1 MKKGSNPL
9 FFNVFLKYNNFNY
22 YGDWLMDLSSV
33 KGVGKATLEQLNNE
47 GINTIDELLYTYPTG
62 YEIYEFDKDKI
73 FSGDYVCLNAVCDTK
88 PAFIKYRANVY
99 SVIFY
104 VIVEGYRVK
113 CIFFSSDYLRYK
125 LFKGTSCILYGR
137 YKREENEFYIKRV
150 FFDDFEKK
158 INVSYR
164 YKNIKAYQIQKI
176 VANLKA
182 LGYKVDEVLPRDLI
196 KKHSLY
202 SMNELV
208 YKSHLPESKL
218 DIIQINR
225 RRKYEEFFW
234 YAISFNMLRN
244 MRSKSEKPLR
254 HIDMDFMKYF
264 VDGLPYELTDGQK
277 SAIRDVTKDILGKYP
292 MNRLVQGDVGCG
304 KSIVSIFA
312 ILALVT
318 SNYQAALMLPTEILA
333 NQQYNLLLSHFK
345 KFGIK
350 VALLTS
356 STKKKERGEIL
367 KGLESG
373 DIKVLVGTHSLI
385 QADVVFQRL
394 GIAVIDEQHKFGVN
408 QRKALIE
415 KYPNTDALY
424 LTATPIPRTLGLT
437 VFGDLDISSI
447 HDMPKGRIPIDTKI
461 ITYNKLNNLI
471 HFILGKIQNGE
482 QAYVVVPLVTEN
494 EDYDAIPIDEAERIF
509 REGLPNIPI
518 ASIHGKMA
526 ADKKNSIMDSFRLG
540 ETKVLISTTV
550 IEVGVNVPSATIMVI
565 MDADR
570 FGLAQI
576 HQLRGRVGRGN
587 KMSYCAL
594 VTKKPDN
601 ERLRILE
608 ATTDGFG
615 IADNDFRL
623 RGPGNYFGEEQ
634 SGFLALEY
642 ADFETDYKIWELAK
656 DDASQYYPKFL
667 AGEEV
672 SIRFTDMIIENAKNG
687 FKSN

>member
-1 MKKGSNPL
+1 ME
-9 FFNVFLKYNNFNY
+9 
-22 YGDWLMDLSSV
+22 LSDI
-33 KGVGKATLEQLNNE
+33 KGVGKATLEQLNKE
-47 GINTIDELLYTYPTG
+47 GVTTIDELLFTYPNS
-62 YEIYEFDKDKI
+62 YEIYEFDKEKI
-73 FSGDYVCLNAVCDTK
+73 FSGDYVCINAICDTK
-88 PAFIKYRANVY
+88 PAFIKYRSNVY

-104 VIVEGYRVK
+104 VLVDGIRVK

-125 LFKGTSCILYGR
+125 LFKGVSCILYGR
-137 YKREENEFYIKRV
+137 YKKEEKEFYIKRV

-158 INVSYR
+158 INVSYK

-176 VANLKA
+176 VSNIYD
-182 LGYKVDEVLPRDLI
+182 LGYRVGETIPKELLT
-196 KKHSLY
+196 KYKLY

-208 YKSHLPESKL
+208 YKSHLPIDKM

-234 YAISFNMLRN
+234 YAMSFNLLRN
-244 MRSKSEKPLR
+244 MRSKSEKPIR
-254 HIDMDFMKYF
+254 HMDEEFMKF
-264 VDGLPYELTDGQK
+264 FINGLSFKLTDGQK
-277 SAIRDVTKDILGKYP
+277 SAIKDVTRDILGKYP

-333 NQQYNLLLSHFK
+333 NQQYELIKEHFN

-350 VALLTS
+350 VCLLTS
-356 STKKKERGEIL
+356 SVKKKERTEIL
-367 KGLESG
+367 EGLEDGS
-373 DIKVLVGTHSLI
+373 IQVLVGTHSLI
-385 QADVVFQRL
+385 QADVKFKRL

-437 VFGDLDISSI
+437 FFGDLDISSI
-447 HDMPKGRIPIDTKI
+447 KDMPKGRMPVDTKI
-461 ITYNKLNNLI
+461 ISYTKLKSLM
-471 HFILGKIQNGE
+471 HFIEGKISLGE
-482 QAYVVVPLVTEN
+482 QAYVVVPLVIEN

-509 REGLPNIPI
+509 KEELPNIEI
-518 ASIHGKMA
+518 KSIHGKMA
-526 ADKKNSIMDSFRLG
+526 IDKKNMIMESFRNG
-540 ETKVLISTTV
+540 ETKILISTTV
-550 IEVGVNVPSATIMVI
+550 IEVGVNVPNATMMVI
-565 MDADR
+565 LDADR

-587 KMSYCAL
+587 KQSYCAL
-594 VTKKPDN
+594 VTKKLDN

-608 ATTDGFG
+608 STTDGFG
-615 IADNDFRL
+615 IAEEDFRL

-642 ADFETDYKIWELAK
+642 ADFESDYRIWEAAK
-656 DDASQYYPKFL
+656 KDAEEYYPKYL
-667 AGEEV
+667 SGEEA
-672 SIRFTDMIIENAKNG
+672 SIRFTNMIIENAKNG

>member
-1 MKKGSNPL
+1 MKKRSNPL

-254 HIDMDFMKYF
+254 HIYMDFMKYF

>member
-1 MKKGSNPL
+1 MNL
-9 FFNVFLKYNNFNY
+9 F
-22 YGDWLMDLSSV
+22 DV

-47 GINTIDELLYTYPTG
+47 GIYTIDDLLFTYPTG
-62 YEIYEFDKDKI
+62 YEIYEFNEDKI

-104 VIVEGYRVK
+104 VLVLGYRVK

-125 LFKGTSCILYGR
+125 LFKGIPCILYGR
-137 YKREENEFYIKRV
+137 YKKEENEFYIKRV

-158 INVSYR
+158 INVSYK

-176 VANLKA
+176 VSNIKA
-182 LGYKVDEVLPRDLI
+182 LGYKIPEVLPQKLI
-196 KKHSLY
+196 QKHNLY

-208 YKSHLPESKL
+208 YNAHLPESKM

-234 YAISFNMLRN
+234 YAMSFNMLRN
-244 MRSKSEKPLR
+244 MRSKSEKPIR

-264 VDGLPYELTDGQK
+264 VDGLEYELTEGQK
-277 SAIRDVTKDILGKYP
+277 NSIRDVTKDILSKYP
-292 MNRLVQGDVGCG
+292 MNRLIQGDVGCG
-304 KSIVSIFA
+304 KSIVSVFA

-333 NQQYNLLLSHFK
+333 NQQYDLLLNHFK

-356 STKKKERGEIL
+356 STKKREREEIL
-367 KGLESG
+367 KGLKDG
-373 DIKVLVGTHSLI
+373 TIQVIVGTHSLI
-385 QADVVFQRL
+385 QSDVVFKRL
-394 GIAVIDEQHKFGVN
+394 GIAVIDEQHKFGVS

-415 KYPNTDALY
+415 KYRDVDALY

-437 VFGDLDISSI
+437 MFGDLDITSI
-447 HDMPKGRIPIDTKI
+447 YDMPKGRIPVDTKI
-461 ITYNKLNNLI
+461 ITYNKLKPLI
-471 HFILGKIQNGE
+471 HFIESKIELGE
-482 QAYVVVPLVTEN
+482 QAYVVVPLVIEN

-509 REGLPNIPI
+509 KDELPNIKI
-518 ASIHGKMA
+518 ESIHGKMA
-526 ADKKNSIMDSFRLG
+526 SDKKNAIMESFRIG
-540 ETKVLISTTV
+540 ETKILISTTV

-576 HQLRGRVGRGN
+576 HQLRGRVGRGS
-587 KMSYCAL
+587 KKSYCAL
-594 VTKKPDN
+594 VTKKPNN
-601 ERLRILE
+601 ERLIILE
-608 ATTDGFG
+608 STKDGFG

-642 ADFETDYKIWELAK
+642 ADFETDYKIWEMAK
-656 DDASQYYPKFL
+656 SDANFYYPRFIS
-667 AGEEV
+667 GEEV
-672 SIRFTDMIIENAKNG
+672 SIRFNDMILENAKNG

>member
-667 AGEEV
+667 VGEEV